1 MNGKDK
7 CKILK
12 NIRRDIAKAN
22 NIPLDIPE
30 CTHKGDCLGTCP
42 RCESEVRFLERGL
55 AERRAR
61 GFKIAIAGISAGLI
75 AVNTASCDVINDLGD
90 LIHGGRQLEGDMRVE
105 TEMSDGIIEPLVTN
119 DSIETE
125 ISYPGEVTEIAT
137 LEGDIVEEE
146 YVLGGDI
153 AIFPQ
158 EDFDSIKGMLLA
170 PEDETTFAETQGNS
184 PAGADVSGIDNKS
197 SDTHNDAEE

>member
-12 NIRRDIAKAN
+12 KIRRDIAKAN

-55 AERRAR
+55 AECRAR

-75 AVNTASCDVINDLGD
+75 AVNTASCDVINDVGD
-90 LIHGGRQLEGDMRVE
+90 LIHGGRQLEGDIRVE
-105 TEMSDGIIEPLVTN
+105 TEMSDGIIDPLVTN
-119 DSIETE
+119 DSTETE
-125 ISYPGEVTEIAT
+125 ISYPGEVTAIAT
-137 LEGDIVEEE
+137 LEGDIAEEE
-146 YVLGGDI
+146 YVLDGDI

-158 EDFDSIKGMLLA
+158 EDIDSIKGMLLA
-170 PEDETTFAETQGNS
+170 PEDETTFVETQGNC
-184 PAGADVSGIDNKS
+184 PDGVHAPGIIPKDDDTPNGSG
-197 SDTHNDAEE
+197 E